1 MLYGG
6 KTLAMQLEDMQRLKK
21 LELTGELSAG
31 VLQTPGGCTIV

>member
-21 LELTGELSAG
+21 LGLTGELSAG
-31 VLQTPGGCTIV
+31 VL